1 MQINLID
8 PLELLL
14 YQNVLGVASVAQL
27 ALEVDEAETV
37 KSAQM
42 LYFCAQ
48 KLLWP
53 LTPIA
58 PSTPHLYSRH
68 II

>member
-1 MQINLID
+1 MQINLIN

-14 YQNVLGVASVAQL
+14 YQNILSVASVAQL

-48 KLLWP
+48 NLLGP

-58 PSTPHLYSRH
+58 PSTPHFL
-68 II
+68 